1 MSLLNYVII
10 RCLLGNFRAF
20 FLSSIDYLS
29 KSPFSKISLRNTI
42 KVSNS
47 WIQIWPGVSSG
58 LLWVQSVCKG
68 YQQTPKVGKEL
79 RWLQRLHVYIA
90 INRMQ
95 VLIYKGV
102 DWTHTNLRHFQMEDS
117 SFVGHPEPGKICLHF
132 FSTFWH
138 PCSKCF
144 LMYFK
149 NDRVDSKFGNVPK
162 FQN

>member
-1 MSLLNYVII
+1 MH
-10 RCLLGNFRAF
+10 

-29 KSPFSKISLRNTI
+29 KSPFSKISLRNII

-47 WIQIWPGVSSG
+47 LIQIWPGVLSG

-102 DWTHTNLRHFQMEDS
+102 DWMHTNLRHFQMEDWPS
-117 SFVGHPEPGKICLHF
+117 RAWKNMLAF

-149 NDRVDSKFGNVPK
+149 NDRVDAKFGNVPK
-162 FQN
+162 SQN